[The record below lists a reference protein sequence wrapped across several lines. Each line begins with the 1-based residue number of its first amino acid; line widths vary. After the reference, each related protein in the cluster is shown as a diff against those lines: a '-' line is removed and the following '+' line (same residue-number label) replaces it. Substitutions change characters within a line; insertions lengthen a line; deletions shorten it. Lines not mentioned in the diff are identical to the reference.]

1 MELALLRSKAAPVL
15 LAALTVGLA
24 ACTSLGPERVGID
37 RSDYAQRLRDSE
49 KEQLLSNIVALRYGD
64 APLFLNVTSVISQY
78 TRESSGR
85 LDVAINPPPDD
96 AGGGA
101 SGSVLLRETP
111 TVTYTPLSG
120 ERFSRHLLAPMSPA
134 SVLSMME
141 AGWASDMLLRLSARS
156 INGVS
161 NDSRAPLFE
170 HQADP
175 DFEDVLAALRRLQRT
190 EALSIR
196 VRQQDN
202 VFVALARVRP
212 HLNEVE
218 TRDLDY
224 IRQRLNLKSQDGT
237 LRIAFGSYP
246 TAQDELAIATRS
258 MFEVLVEL
266 SRCVDL
272 TDAEA
277 TPMPACPASMMR
289 IHSGSERPER
299 SHVAVHYHD
308 RWFWIDR
315 DDTTSKQMFL
325 LAQVLMS
332 LTDTGSGQTAPMVT
346 LPAG

>member
-1 MELALLRSKAAPVL
+1 MRMQSRRHASRALVACL
-15 LAALTVGLA
+15 LMLLC
-24 ACTSLGPERVGID
+24 ACTSLGPQRVGID

-78 TRESSGR
+78 TRETSGHA
-85 LDVAINPPPDD
+85 DVSIKPSPDD
-96 AGGGA
+96 PDGGVGGA
-101 SGSVLLRETP
+101 ILLRETP
-111 TVTYTPLSG
+111 TVTYTPLTG

-134 SVLSMME
+134 SILGMME
-141 AGWASDMLLRLSARS
+141 AGWSADLLLRLSARS

-170 HQADP
+170 HAPDA
-175 DFEDVLAALRRLQRT
+175 DFEQVIAALRRLQRT

-202 VFVALARVRP
+202 AFTATARVRP
-212 HLNEVE
+212 GLSEGE

-224 IRQRLNLKSQDGT
+224 IRQRLHLKSKDGE
-237 LRIAFGSYP
+237 LKIAFSSYP
-246 TAQDELAIATRS
+246 MSEDELAIATRS

-266 SRCVDL
+266 SRCVDIS
-272 TDAEA
+272 DADA
-277 TPMPACPASMMR
+277 SPMPPCPASLIR
-289 IHSGSERPER
+289 IHSGRERPHLA
-299 SHVAVHYHD
+299 HVAVRHHG
-308 RWFWIDR
+308 RWFWIEH
-315 DDTTSKQMFL
+315 DDMASKQMFL

-332 LTDTGSGQTAPMVT
+332 LTDTGSGQTAPLVT

>member
-1 MELALLRSKAAPVL
+1 MRTGTRRHASRALAA
-15 LAALTVGLA
+15 AALTLLA

-37 RSDYAQRLRDSE
+37 RSDYAQRLRESE

-85 LDVAINPPPDD
+85 VDVAISPSPDD
-96 AGGGA
+96 ADGGLG
-101 SGSVLLRETP
+101 GSVLLRETP
-111 TVTYTPLSG
+111 TVTYTPLTG

-141 AGWASDMLLRLSARS
+141 AGWSADLLLRLSARS

-170 HQADP
+170 HAPDA
-175 DFEDVLAALRRLQRT
+175 DFEQVIGALRRLQRS

-202 VFVALARVRP
+202 AFIAMARIRP
-212 HLNEVE
+212 GLSEEE

-224 IRQRLNLKSQDGT
+224 VRTRLNLKSRDGE
-237 LRIAFGSYP
+237 LKIAFASYP
-246 TAQDELAIATRS
+246 MSEDELAIATRS

-266 SRCVDL
+266 SRCVELEDR
-272 TDAEA
+272 DAE
-277 TPMPACPASMMR
+277 PMAACPSRLMR
-289 IHSGSERPER
+289 IHSGKERP
-299 SHVAVHYHD
+299 SQAHVSVRYHG

-315 DDTTSKQMFL
+315 QDTASKQMFL